1 MSASTPGQASGGRG
15 ERTVI
20 SPSILPG
27 AIIASTDN
35 SHSTVTEP
43 AARKNNDAYMEEKT
57 SKLLKLSDDELSK
70 LNKKGKNKKEEAE
83 LEQLKS
89 IKRKHKI

>member
-1 MSASTPGQASGGRG
+1 VKPGPRIGWVLHALL
-15 ERTVI
+15 EDVLDD
-20 SPSILPG
+20 PS
-27 AIIASTDN
+27 
-35 SHSTVTEP
+35 
-43 AARKNNDAYMEEKT
+43 KNNDAYMEEKT